1 LENDMQ
7 VAKWGN
13 SLAIR
18 LPAAVVAALELKEG
32 DEIEI
37 HVIDERELAVARKAS
52 RAELLNRLRAFRGRL
67 PPDFKFDRDE
77 ANAR

>member
-1 LENDMQ
+1 MQ

-18 LPAAVVAALELKEG
+18 LPAAVVEALELKAG

-37 HVIDERELAVARKAS
+37 HIDDTRKLSVARKPG
-52 RAELLNRLRAFRGRL
+52 RKELLKRLHAFRGRL
-67 PPDFKFDRDE
+67 PSDFKLDRDE

>member
-1 LENDMQ
+1 MQ

-13 SLAIR
+13 SLAVR
-18 LPAAVVAALELKEG
+18 LPAAVVELLELKEG
-32 DEIEI
+32 DDIEI
-37 HVIDERELAVARKAS
+37 HVADRRELAVARKPG
-52 RAELLNRLRAFRGRL
+52 REELLKRLRNFRGRL

>member
-1 LENDMQ
+1 MQ

-18 LPAAVVAALELKEG
+18 LPAAVVEALDLKEG
-32 DEIEI
+32 DQIEI
-37 HVIDERELAVARKAS
+37 TVAGEREFEVSRDRKRQEAL
-52 RAELLNRLRAFRGRL
+52 EGLRKLRRPL
-67 PPDFKFDRDE
+67 PPGFKFDREE

>member
-1 LENDMQ
+1 MR

-13 SLAIR
+13 SLAVR
-18 LPAAVVAALELKEG
+18 LPAAIVEVLELKEG

-37 HVIDERELAVARKAS
+37 HVADRRGFAVTRKPGRE
-52 RAELLNRLRAFRGRL
+52 ELLRRLRAFRGRL
-67 PPDFKFDRDE
+67 PADFTFDREE